1 MTTKKIL
8 LSIFSLFLLSAC
20 STIATNDAKDYDFVI
35 FDDQRAITFNDEQG
49 KLTKIEDRKLFS
61 DGEQLQNVDFF
72 ESQGMIYGTILH
84 TYPVEFKHYRLDK
97 EKLKMEK
104 IVKPKGKDA
113 YPAAFNGK
121 FFYSAAIFSDRVE
134 IYKYDTDF
142 ELILQKD
149 FGIEEWGQ
157 LMVYDII
164 IKEGKLYLSIS
175 GEKFEDLNKLMN
187 DPVNYHGTVFH
198 EIWELSEDLEVLQ
211 RFDLQGVG
219 APDLYHNYHNL
230 IPIGDD
236 TFYLSETYTWTRKED
251 IVDMVGKNIL
261 RYNYKTGEK
270 EFIPLKTLAPTELHY
285 DKERNVLQVLHDQLQ
300 VDPYTWTLINLT
312 TGDQRILEF
321 DRDDYHAA
329 WNPFSTFYDGH
340 YYYLFD
346 TKLVKYNY
354 DTQEQVVY
362 DLTEYG
368 IDSAEVIM
376 FKDAISN
383 G

>member
-1 MTTKKIL
+1 MRMKKIL
-8 LSIFSLFLLSAC
+8 LSILPLFLLSAC
-20 STIATNDAKDYDFVI
+20 STLATNDAKDYDFVI

-49 KLTKIEDRKLFS
+49 KLTKIEDRNLFS
-61 DGEQLQNVDFF
+61 DGKQLQNVDFF
-72 ESQGMIYGTILH
+72 ESQGMIYGTTLH
-84 TYPVEFKHYRLDK
+84 TYPVEFKHYRLNK

-104 IVKPKGKDA
+104 IVKPQGKDS
-113 YPAAFNGK
+113 YPATFNGK
-121 FFYSAAIFSDRVE
+121 YFYSVAIFSDRVE

-164 IKEGKLYLSIS
+164 TKEGKLYLSIS
-175 GEKFEDLNKLMN
+175 GEKFEDLKKFMN
-187 DPVNYHGTVFH
+187 DPVNYHGAVFT

-211 RFDLQGVG
+211 RFDLQGIG
-219 APDLYHNYHNL
+219 DPNLYHNYHQF
-230 IPIGDD
+230 IQIGD
-236 TFYLSETYTWTRKED
+236 TFYLSESYTWTREKD
-251 IVDMVGKNIL
+251 TTGQNIL
-261 RYNYKTGEK
+261 RYNIRTGDK
-270 EFIPLKTLAPTELHY
+270 EFIPLKTVAPTKLHF
-285 DKERNVLQVLHDQLQ
+285 DKERNVLQTLHDQTQ
-300 VDPYTWTLINLT
+300 VNPYTWTLINLT

-321 DRDDYHAA
+321 DRDEYPAE
-329 WNPFSTFYDGH
+329 WNPFSTLYDGN
-340 YYYLFD
+340 YYFLFD

-368 IDSAEVIM
+368 IESAEVIM
-376 FKDAISN
+376 FKNDLSN

>member
-1 MTTKKIL
+1 MPTKKIL
-8 LSIFSLFLLSAC
+8 LSILSLFLLSAC
-20 STIATNDAKDYDFVI
+20 GTIATNEAKNYDFVI

-61 DGEQLQNVDFF
+61 DGGQLQNVDFF
-72 ESQGMIYGTILH
+72 ESQGMIYGTTVYPH
-84 TYPVEFKHYRLDK
+84 PVEFKHYRLDK
-97 EKLKMEK
+97 EKLKMETM
-104 IVKPKGKDA
+104 VKPEGKDA

-134 IYKYDTDF
+134 IYKYNTDF

-149 FGIEEWGQ
+149 FGIEEWGR

-164 IKEGKLYLSIS
+164 TKEGKLYLSIS

-187 DPVNYHGTVFH
+187 DPVNYQGTVFT
-198 EIWELSEDLEVLQ
+198 EVWELSEDIEVLH
-211 RFDLQGVG
+211 RFDLQVG
-219 APDLYHNYHNL
+219 DPDLYHNYHNL
-230 IPIGDD
+230 IQIGD
-236 TFYLSETYTWTRKED
+236 TFYLSESSTWTREENM
-251 IVDMVGKNIL
+251 IGKNIL

-270 EFIPLKTLAPTELHY
+270 EFTPLKTLAPTELY
-285 DKERNVLQVLHDQLQ
+285 FDKERNVLQVLHDQTQ
-300 VDPYTWTLINLT
+300 VNPYTWTLINLT

-368 IDSAEVIM
+368 IESAEVIM